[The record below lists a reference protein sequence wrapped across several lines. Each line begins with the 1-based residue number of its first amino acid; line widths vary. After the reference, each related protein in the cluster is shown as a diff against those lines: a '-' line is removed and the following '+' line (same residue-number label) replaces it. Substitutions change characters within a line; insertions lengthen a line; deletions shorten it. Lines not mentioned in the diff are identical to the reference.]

1 MTGTTE
7 KEGGTATKSRAPEG
21 MAGLAKGL
29 AIIELFG
36 EEHPAVTVSSAADET
51 GISRASARRCLLTLT
66 DLGYLT
72 KNGPRFMPTPRML
85 RLGRSYTGAIPLP
98 QLAQH
103 QLDAAR
109 EELGE
114 SVSLSILED
123 GRSTFVA
130 RAEAARLVSTAIRL
144 GTRLPAYAAAT
155 GRILL
160 SAYDDKAL
168 DAYLDAAEPV
178 AMTKHTVTDKAK
190 LKEIIRAASRD
201 KVAFTDE
208 ELELGMVSMAIPVFD
223 PDGKL
228 VASMSV
234 SAARPRVTVK
244 DMREHM
250 LPILRIYAEAL
261 SRSL

>member
-7 KEGGTATKSRAPEG
+7 KDGGTATKSRAPEG

-36 EEHPAVTVSSAADET
+36 EEYPAVTVSSAADET

-85 RLGRSYTGAIPLP
+85 RLGLSYTGAIP
-98 QLAQH
+98 LAQH

-160 SAYDDKAL
+160 SAYDDEAL

-190 LKEIIRAASRD
+190 LKEIIRAAGRD

-228 VASMSV
+228 IASMSV

>member
-1 MTGTTE
+1 MARGTE
-7 KEGGTATKSRAPEG
+7 EYSVPPVKSRAPEG

-36 EEHPAVTVSSAADET
+36 EERPTVTVSSAADET
-51 GISRASARRCLLTLT
+51 GISRASARRCLLTLAE
-66 DLGYLT
+66 LGYLT
-72 KNGPRFMPTPRML
+72 KTGPRFMPTPRML
-85 RLGRSYTGAIPLP
+85 RLGRSYTSAIPLP

-109 EELGE
+109 DELGE

-123 GRSTFVA
+123 GRTTFVA

-144 GTRLPAYAAAT
+144 GTRLPAHAAAT

-160 SAYDDKAL
+160 SAYGDDQL
-168 DAYLDAAEPV
+168 DAYFAVVEPAV
-178 AMTKHTVTDKAK
+178 YTKHTVTDKAK
-190 LKEIIRAASRD
+190 LKEIIRTAGRD

-223 PDGKL
+223 QDGVL
-228 VASMSV
+228 VAAMSV
-234 SAARPRVTVK
+234 SAARPRVTLK
-244 DMREHM
+244 DMRNYM
-250 LPILRIYAEAL
+250 LPVLRTYADAL